1 VELIPKTLVRMLAR
15 ASRFDAPGFV
25 ANAAAF
31 DAPDLDVELSGKVC
45 LVTGANSGLGYEAAA
60 ALARRGAQVW
70 MLCRHR
76 QRGLAAQAALKRA
89 AGHEDIHLAV
99 VDLSSLS
106 AVTAFAAGFGQ
117 RVDVLV
123 HNAGLL
129 PDQRQLTDEGYEL
142 TWATHVLGPHR
153 LTRDLL
159 PQLHES
165 PQARVIF
172 VSSGGMYTRRLNLKD
187 PNWDKR
193 AYDGVT
199 AYAET
204 KRAQVVLAELWSE
217 HLADTS
223 ITVNSTHPGWA
234 DTGAVR
240 QSLPRF
246 SRWMQGQLRSAAQGA
261 DTIVWLAAAEKA
273 AGKTGLFWFD
283 RKPRRTH
290 VLPNTLERS
299 GDREQLWE
307 LCCEEPA
314 ITREPHAMAHK
325 PGPQRRS

>member
-1 VELIPKTLVRMLAR
+1 MRLLAR

-31 DAPDLDVELSGKVC
+31 DARDLDAEMRGKVC
-45 LVTGANSGLGYEAAA
+45 LVTGANSGLGYETAA
-60 ALARRGAQVW
+60 ALARKGAQVW
-70 MLCRHR
+70 MLCRDR

-89 AGHEDIHLAV
+89 AGHEDVHLAV

-106 AVTAFAAGFGQ
+106 AVSAFAAGFD
-117 RVDVLV
+117 RPIDVLV

-129 PDQRQLTDEGYEL
+129 PDRRQLTDAGHEL

-159 PQLHES
+159 PQLQES

-172 VSSGGMYTRRLNLKD
+172 VSSGGMYTKRLNLKD
-187 PNWDKR
+187 PNWDER
-193 AYDGVT
+193 TYDGVT

-204 KRAQVVLAELWSE
+204 KRAQVVLSELWAE
-217 HLADTS
+217 HLAGTT
-223 ITVNSTHPGWA
+223 IKVNSMHPGWA

-240 QSLPRF
+240 QSLPQF
-246 SRWMQGQLRSAAQGA
+246 SRWMQGQLRSTAQGA
-261 DTIVWLAAAEKA
+261 DTIVWLAAAKKA

-290 VLPNTLERS
+290 LLPNTLER
-299 GDREQLWE
+299 GADRERLWE
-307 LCCEEPA
+307 LCCDAE
-314 ITREPHAMAHK
+314 TRSTPT
-325 PGPQRRS
+325 RLS